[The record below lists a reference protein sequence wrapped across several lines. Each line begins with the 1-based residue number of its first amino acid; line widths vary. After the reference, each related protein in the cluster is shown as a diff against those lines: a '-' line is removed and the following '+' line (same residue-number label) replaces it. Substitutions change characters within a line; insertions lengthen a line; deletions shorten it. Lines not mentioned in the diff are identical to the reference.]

1 MLVDP
6 GACWQHLRRVADHD
20 IIAADWCALSDID
33 QSYLVAL
40 GHVFVKRGT
49 RRQLRTRGEPEV
61 VGDNGHVVV
70 RVHPDDTRRFRV
82 SNELG
87 VHNHSA
93 GVARSDRYFTA
104 VELCTAK

>member
-6 GACWQHLRRVADHD
+6 GACRQHLRRVADHD

-40 GHVFVKRGT
+40 GHVLVKRGT

-70 RVHPDDTRRFRV
+70 RVHRMTRGV
-82 SNELG
+82 SEFPKSLA
-87 VHNHSA
+87 SIITQRA
-93 GVARSDRYFTA
+93 SLDRIGTSPP
-104 VELCTAK
+104 